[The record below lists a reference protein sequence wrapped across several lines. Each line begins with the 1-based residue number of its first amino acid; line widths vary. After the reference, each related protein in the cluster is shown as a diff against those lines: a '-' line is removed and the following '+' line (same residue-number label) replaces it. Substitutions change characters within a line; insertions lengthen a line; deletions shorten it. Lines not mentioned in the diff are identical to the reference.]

1 MAKGL
6 QRLYLTKGSVRW
18 HENELLKPPCIFLAG
33 HLTAINKQEGCAG
46 ENNGIAGSVI
56 SDGVYDTY
64 SALTLNDIPERMVV
78 MVAAIRHY
86 LNPLRIYCRLRDRGI
101 AKGIAVFLLLEL

>member
-1 MAKGL
+1 
-6 QRLYLTKGSVRW
+6 
-18 HENELLKPPCIFLAG
+18 
-33 HLTAINKQEGCAG
+33 
-46 ENNGIAGSVI
+46 
-56 SDGVYDTY
+56 VYDTY